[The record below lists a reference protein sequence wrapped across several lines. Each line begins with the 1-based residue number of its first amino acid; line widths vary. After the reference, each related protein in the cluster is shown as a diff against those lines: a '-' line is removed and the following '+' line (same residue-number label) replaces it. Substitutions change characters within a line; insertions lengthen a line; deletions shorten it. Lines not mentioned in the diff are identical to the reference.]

1 MIKRIREAVGLN
13 KNSPYI
19 REFFFNENMKASIYM
34 SVIIITLELWMILRT
49 TKIIIRD
56 RLWDNFGYYFER
68 YYSNYII
75 LIVTAIV
82 MLIFSSLYLRG
93 KLKARQTGR
102 FLLFS
107 FAFVCLCFGIKV
119 AINDYG
125 KGEQILVFATMSLY
139 ALCLITWRPIISFLI
154 SSVSFLYLYIRLDR
168 MVAVNTGEVG
178 ATDATKINYFILWIS
193 IMMVCIS
200 SYNNTRAQAIK
211 DEDLV
216 RANHHLQRISVTDEL
231 TGIHNMVYFRQEAE
245 RYGTELAGK
254 LFLFLDIENFKS
266 YNEKYGFHEGN
277 ELLIKVAKAATES
290 FRESLVARYSDDH
303 FVVLTDENGCTEA
316 VDKLSNQVEELRRGI
331 QLQLKC
337 GAYRQKEGESDVSI
351 ACDRA
356 RFACNSLKK
365 HYDRHFRMYD
375 KSLEDSFTLKNYIVN
390 NLDNAIANGYIKAFY
405 QPLMSSEDGFV
416 CGFEAL
422 ARWED
427 PYYGLLSPSMFI
439 GTLEEC
445 RQIHK
450 LDMCMIDNV
459 CEDFARA
466 RNEGIPVV
474 PVSLNFSRLDFELCD
489 IVSVL
494 DERTKKFGIPHNFID
509 VEITESALTDSGDI
523 LPEVISKMRQRG
535 YNIWL
540 DDFGSGYS
548 SLNVLKD
555 YSFDVMKIDMQF
567 LKGFGSNEKTHTIL
581 ESVVKLSGMLGMGAL
596 TEGIETDEQLDFL
609 RSIGCS
615 KLQGYLFGKPVPYNR
630 IVEMI
635 RSGELKVSNA
645 YSINNGGK

>member
-1 MIKRIREAVGLN
+1 MIKKIRESVGLN

-34 SVIIITLELWMILRT
+34 SVIIIALELWMILRT

-56 RLWDNFGYYFER
+56 HLWDKFGYYFER
-68 YYSNYII
+68 YYSNYLI
-75 LIVTAIV
+75 LIFTAIV
-82 MLIFSSLYLRG
+82 MLIFSSLYLKG

-102 FLLFS
+102 FLLLS
-107 FAFVCLCFGIKV
+107 FVFVCLCFGIKV

-125 KGEQILVFATMSLY
+125 KGEQILVFATMTLY
-139 ALCLITWRPIISFLI
+139 ALCLLTWRPIITFFI
-154 SSVSFLYLYIRLDR
+154 SSVAFLYLYIRMDR

-178 ATDATKINYFILWIS
+178 TTDATKINFFILWIS

-200 SYNNTRAQAIK
+200 SYNNTRAQAVK

-216 RANHHLQRISVTDEL
+216 RVNHHLQRISVTDEL
-231 TGIHNMVYFRQEAE
+231 TGIHNMVYFRQEAA
-245 RYGTELAGK
+245 RDGTELAGK

-277 ELLIKVAKAATES
+277 ELLIKVAKATAET
-290 FRESLVARYSDDH
+290 FKGSLVARYSDDH
-303 FVVLTDENGCTEA
+303 FVVLTDENGCTDA
-316 VDKLSNQVEELRRGI
+316 VDRLAKQIGELRRGI

-365 HYDRHFRMYD
+365 HYDRNFRMYD
-375 KSLEDSFTLKNYIVN
+375 KTLEDSFTLKNYIVN
-390 NLDNAIANGYIKAFY
+390 NLDNAIANGYIRAFY
-405 QPLMSSEDGFV
+405 QPLISSEDGCV

-427 PYYGLLSPSMFI
+427 PYYGLLSPAMFI

-450 LDMCMIDNV
+450 LDLCMIDNV
-459 CEDFARA
+459 CGDFVNARK
-466 RNEGIPVV
+466 EGIPVV

-489 IVSVL
+489 IVSAL
-494 DERTKKFGIPHNFID
+494 DERTEKYGIPRDFID
-509 VEITESALTDSGDI
+509 VEITESALTDSGDV
-523 LPEVISKMRQRG
+523 LLDVIGRLRSGG

-567 LKGFGSNEKTHTIL
+567 LKGFGSNEKTYTIL
-581 ESVVKLSGMLGMGAL
+581 ESVVKLSGLLGMSSL
-596 TEGIETDEQLDFL
+596 TEGIETNEQLKFL
-609 RSIGCS
+609 RSIGCN
-615 KLQGYLFGKPVPYNR
+615 KLQGYLFGKPVPYEK
-630 IVEMI
+630 IIELI
-635 RSGELKVSNA
+635 KSGELKVSPA
-645 YSINNGGK
+645 YTT